1 MHRPLAASALQTADA
16 GTPRYV
22 FPGVL
27 RAKGYTLRAALGARE
42 KRRGAATVR
51 GFTFSSGVELEAGR
65 ARRVRTP
72 ETRAALK
79 AVERLSLE

>member
-1 MHRPLAASALQTADA
+1 MPLRRILHARAAPRGARGHCDGVCETRHVHRPLAASALQTADA

-42 KRRGAATVR
+42 APVLRYW
-51 GFTFSSGVELEAGR
+51 
-65 ARRVRTP
+65 
-72 ETRAALK
+72 
-79 AVERLSLE
+79 RLYL